1 MSGDDEI
8 IKPESLDNETDEAA
22 LADELETSPDKEALF
37 QADDQ
42 DEAVVKPKRAL
53 PSWMLAIVGGAA
65 LSLGAGVLGGFI
77 AYKVFDRPPPPPDLS
92 GVEAQIKDI
101 ETQAAKQTRG
111 SAALQKQVK
120 TLTSRL
126 DEDVNSLET
135 KLLGELTV
143 IEDRLANYN
152 QALPVEIETG
162 TDIAVKAE
170 TEIGQGEA
178 NAPAADKALQSDI
191 NALRGNLQRELK
203 SVKARLA
210 KLETRARETA
220 DIPNE
225 TKPLGISAF
234 PSAQILAQ
242 VNQAEEPAAPK
253 NWLQR
258 LTDKHV
264 SVKRTSDEGLA
275 DLLGQIEALVAAQ
288 DWNGAAALSD
298 DLPAPARKAALDWL
312 ENAQR

>member
-152 QALPVEIETG
+152 QARPVEIETG

-178 NAPAADKALQSDI
+178 NAPAAD
-191 NALRGNLQRELK
+191 
-203 SVKARLA
+203 
-210 KLETRARETA
+210 
-220 DIPNE
+220 
-225 TKPLGISAF
+225 
-234 PSAQILAQ
+234 
-242 VNQAEEPAAPK
+242 
-253 NWLQR
+253 
-258 LTDKHV
+258 TDKHV